1 MIQSQV
7 VEIKRSFKKFFRLA
21 TVLVCVSTLIG
32 CSATTRELKKYPITD
47 KDTAGLVTFNTLNA
61 IDAIQTV
68 EILNNPMYTELTP
81 FIAELG
87 PEGALLFFVG
97 KSILH
102 YKVTEYIPPEHR
114 KWWYLGSSVPAG
126 VAVGVNASNGVGF

>member
-1 MIQSQV
+1 ML
-7 VEIKRSFKKFFRLA
+7 KKFFRLA
-21 TVLVCVSTLIG
+21 IPVFCVFFLANCASGPGKPLT
-32 CSATTRELKKYPITD
+32 KYPIT
-47 KDTAGLVTFNTLNA
+47 KEDTVGLATFNTLNA

-81 FIAELG
+81 FLADLG
-87 PEGALLFFVG
+87 PEGAVLFFIG

-114 KWWYLGSSVPAG
+114 EWWYLGSSVPSA
-126 VAVGVNASNGVGF
+126 VATSVNASNGVGF

>member
-1 MIQSQV
+1 MG
-7 VEIKRSFKKFFRLA
+7 LA
-21 TVLVCVSTLIG
+21 
-32 CSATTRELKKYPITD
+32 
-47 KDTAGLVTFNTLNA
+47 TFNTLNA

-81 FIAELG
+81 FLADLG
-87 PEGALLFFVG
+87 PEGAVLFFIG

-114 KWWYLGSSVPAG
+114 EWWYLGSSVPSA
-126 VAVGVNASNGVGF
+126 VATSVNASNGVGF

>member
-1 MIQSQV
+1 ML
-7 VEIKRSFKKFFRLA
+7 KNFFRLVIPVFCFFFLA
-21 TVLVCVSTLIG
+21 NCASGPTKPLT
-32 CSATTRELKKYPITD
+32 KYPIT
-47 KDTAGLVTFNTLNA
+47 KEDTVGLVTFNTLNA

-81 FIAELG
+81 FLAELG

-97 KSILH
+97 KSIIH
-102 YKVTEYIPPEHR
+102 YKMTEYIPPQHR
-114 KWWYLGSSVPAG
+114 KWWYLGSSVPSS